1 MKKSGGGI
9 TLTKVHNPE
18 NMREKEVN
26 HIEGVVPRFIENKNP
41 TIWDATL
48 GVERHNRLKAKLVV
62 KRPDSASPS
71 GRLSSIAPQLFN
83 LDPCSRPE
91 RPQGVRLGLYQME
104 NL

>member
-1 MKKSGGGI
+1 MRKSGGGI

-26 HIEGVVPRFIENKNP
+26 HIEEVVPRFIEKNNP
-41 TIWDATL
+41 TVWDATL
-48 GVERHNRLKAKLVV
+48 GVERHNRLEAKLVV
-62 KRPDSASPS
+62 KRPDPASPS

-83 LDPCSRPE
+83 LDPCSKSE
-91 RPQGVRLGLYQME
+91 RPLGVRLGLYQME